1 MLSMLS
7 LPQATQAGDASGAA
21 PATSSAPAKPQA
33 WKALNRAVRD
43 QVRPLHSWGIP
54 CTIWLPGLLC

>member
-1 MLSMLS
+1 MLSILS

-21 PATSSAPAKPQA
+21 PATSSAPPKPQA

-43 QVRPLHSWGIP
+43 QVRPLH
-54 CTIWLPGLLC
+54 C

>member
-1 MLSMLS
+1 MLSMMF

-21 PATSSAPAKPQA
+21 PVTSSAPAKPQA

-43 QVRPLHSWGIP
+43 QVRPLHS
-54 CTIWLPGLLC
+54 